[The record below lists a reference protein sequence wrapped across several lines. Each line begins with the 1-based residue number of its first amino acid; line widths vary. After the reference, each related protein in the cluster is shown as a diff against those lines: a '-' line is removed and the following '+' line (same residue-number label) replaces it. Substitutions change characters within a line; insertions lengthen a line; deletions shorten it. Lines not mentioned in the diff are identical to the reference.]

1 MIFTMFNSLYS
12 RLAAVLLFL
21 FSLVGILVVVVTEYS
36 TDMYQQEV
44 SQKLNRDLAEHIV
57 KEKLL
62 MKENRVNGDAL
73 QEIFHSLMVFN
84 PSIEIYLL
92 DTEGNI
98 ISFSAPQEKVKRKRV
113 STGPIMRYLES
124 DATFPFLGDDPRDI
138 ERKKVFS
145 AARITENGKVQ
156 GYLYIILG
164 SEEYDNIAQKLQE
177 SHIIKLSS
185 IVIIASLV
193 FALIAGLVLFSF
205 MTGRLKKLSIA
216 MEAFQR
222 QSELDGDEPHQTSN
236 HFSGDEV
243 TRLAATFEQMA
254 ARINQH
260 MHDLKKT
267 DTLRRELVAN
277 VSHDL
282 RTPLATLQGYIETLL
297 LKEESLSGQERQN
310 YLKIAIRHCDHLNKL
325 VSELFELAKLD
336 SEETIVHKESFS
348 LEELVQ
354 DVAQKFFLA
363 AQEKNINIITNIGK
377 ELPFVSADIGLV
389 ERVLENLIEN
399 ALRHTPAG
407 GTISL
412 VLTPD
417 SKNVTVQVS
426 DTGCGIPQEELPNI
440 FDRFYQVDKSRKD
453 RQGGAGLGLAIAK
466 RILNL
471 HGGNIEVSSILNSGS
486 TFSFQLPV
494 VSATA

>member
-1 MIFTMFNSLYS
+1 VFNSLYS

-21 FSLVGILVVVVTEYS
+21 FALVGILVVVVTEYS

-44 SQKLNRDLAEHIV
+44 SQKLNRDLAGHIV

-62 MKENRVNGDAL
+62 MKNNQVNRAEV
-73 QEIFHSLMVFN
+73 QEIFHNLMVFN

-98 ISFSAPQEKVKRKRV
+98 MSFSAPQEKVKRKRV
-113 STGPIMRYLES
+113 DTRPIMQYLES
-124 DATFPFLGDDPRDI
+124 DTTFPFLGDDPRDAD
-138 ERKKVFS
+138 RKKVFS
-145 AARITENGKVQ
+145 AARIMENGMLQ

-164 SEEYDNIAQKLQE
+164 GERYDNIAQKLQE

-185 IVIIASLV
+185 LVILSSLL
-193 FALIAGLVLFSF
+193 FALIAGLILFSF
-205 MTGRLKKLSIA
+205 MTGRLKRLSIA
-216 MEAFQR
+216 MEAFR
-222 QSELDGDEPHQTSN
+222 RDAELESN
-236 HFSGDEV
+236 AIYQAQGNSSGDEV
-243 TRLAATFEQMA
+243 SRLTATFEQMA
-254 ARINQH
+254 ARINQQ

-297 LKEESLSGQERQN
+297 LKDTSLSGEERKD
-310 YLKIAIRHCDHLNKL
+310 YLKIAIRHCEHLNKL

-336 SEETIVHKESFS
+336 SEETIVHRESFS

-354 DVAQKFFLA
+354 DVAQKFALA
-363 AQEKNINIITNIGK
+363 AQKKDISIITNIGK
-377 ELPFVSADIGLV
+377 ELPFVSADIGLI

-399 ALRHTPAG
+399 ALRHTPQG

-417 SKNVTVQVS
+417 NNNVTVQIS
-426 DTGCGIPQEELPNI
+426 DTGSGIPQEELPNI
-440 FDRFYQVDKSRKD
+440 FDRFYQVDKSRKGQ
-453 RQGGAGLGLAIAK
+453 QGGAGLGLAIAK

-471 HGGNIEVSSILNSGS
+471 HGSVIEVRSVINSGS

-494 VSATA
+494 VVAAT

>member
-1 MIFTMFNSLYS
+1 MFNSLYS

-21 FSLVGILVVVVTEYS
+21 FALVGILVVVVTEYS

-44 SQKLNRDLAEHIV
+44 SQKLNRDLAGHIV

-62 MKENRVNGDAL
+62 MKNNQVNRAEV
-73 QEIFHSLMVFN
+73 QEIFHNLMVFN

-98 ISFSAPQEKVKRKRV
+98 MSFSAPQEKVKRKRV
-113 STGPIMRYLES
+113 DTRPIMQYLES
-124 DATFPFLGDDPRDI
+124 DTTFPFLGDDPRDAD
-138 ERKKVFS
+138 RKKVFS
-145 AARITENGKVQ
+145 AARIMENGMLQ

-164 SEEYDNIAQKLQE
+164 GERYDNIAQKLQE

-185 IVIIASLV
+185 LVILSSLL
-193 FALIAGLVLFSF
+193 FALIAGLILFSF
-205 MTGRLKKLSIA
+205 MTGRLKRLSIA
-216 MEAFQR
+216 MEAFR
-222 QSELDGDEPHQTSN
+222 RDAELESN
-236 HFSGDEV
+236 AIYQAQGNSSGDEV
-243 TRLAATFEQMA
+243 SRLTATFEQMA
-254 ARINQH
+254 ARINQQ

-297 LKEESLSGQERQN
+297 LKDTSLSGEERKD
-310 YLKIAIRHCDHLNKL
+310 YLKIAIRHCEHLNKL

-336 SEETIVHKESFS
+336 SEETIVHRESFS

-354 DVAQKFFLA
+354 DVAQKFALA
-363 AQEKNINIITNIGK
+363 AQKKDISIITNIGK
-377 ELPFVSADIGLV
+377 ELPFVSADIGLI

-399 ALRHTPAG
+399 ALRHTPQG

-417 SKNVTVQVS
+417 NNNVTVQIS
-426 DTGCGIPQEELPNI
+426 DTGSGIPQEELPNI
-440 FDRFYQVDKSRKD
+440 FDRFYQVDKSRKGQ
-453 RQGGAGLGLAIAK
+453 QGGAGLGLAIAK

-471 HGGNIEVSSILNSGS
+471 HGSVIEVRSVINSGS

-494 VSATA
+494 VVAAT

>member
-1 MIFTMFNSLYS
+1 MFNSLYS
-12 RLAAVLLFL
+12 RLAAVLLIL
-21 FSLVGILVVVVTEYS
+21 FALVGILVVVVTEYS

-44 SQKLNRDLAEHIV
+44 SQKLNRDLAGHIV

-62 MKENRVNGDAL
+62 MRNNQVDSDGLKD
-73 QEIFHSLMVFN
+73 IFHSLMVFN

-92 DTEGNI
+92 DKEGNI
-98 ISFSAPQEKVKRKRV
+98 MSFSAPPEKVKRKRV
-113 STGPIMRYLES
+113 DTRPVLQYLES
-124 DATFPFLGDDPRDI
+124 DTTFPFLGDDPRDVD
-138 ERKKVFS
+138 EKKVFS
-145 AARITENGKVQ
+145 AARITENGVVQ

-164 SEEYDNIAQKLQE
+164 GQEYDNIAQKLQE

-185 IVIIASLV
+185 LVILFSLL
-193 FALIAGLVLFSF
+193 FALIAGLILFSF
-205 MTGRLKKLSIA
+205 MTGRLKRLSKA
-216 MEAFQR
+216 MDIFKREA
-222 QSELDGDEPHQTSN
+222 ELDSDTAYDGAGHS
-236 HFSGDEV
+236 SGDEI

-254 ARINQH
+254 ARINQQ
-260 MHDLKKT
+260 MHDLRKT

-297 LKEESLSGQERQN
+297 LKEQTLSEEQRKD
-310 YLKIAIRHCDHLNKL
+310 YLKIAIQHCEHLNRL

-336 SEETIVHKESFS
+336 SEETIVHREAFS

-354 DVAQKFFLA
+354 DIAQKFALA
-363 AQEKNINIITNIGK
+363 AQKKNINIVTNIGK
-377 ELPFVSADIGLV
+377 ELPFVSADIGLI

-399 ALRHTPAG
+399 ALRHTPQG
-407 GTISL
+407 GTVSL

-417 SKNVTVQVS
+417 NKNVTVQVS

-440 FDRFYQVDKSRKD
+440 FERFYQVDKSRKD
-453 RQGGAGLGLAIAK
+453 QQGGAGLGLAIAK

-471 HGGNIEVSSILNSGS
+471 HGGAIEVKSALNSGS

-494 VSATA
+494 MTSGA